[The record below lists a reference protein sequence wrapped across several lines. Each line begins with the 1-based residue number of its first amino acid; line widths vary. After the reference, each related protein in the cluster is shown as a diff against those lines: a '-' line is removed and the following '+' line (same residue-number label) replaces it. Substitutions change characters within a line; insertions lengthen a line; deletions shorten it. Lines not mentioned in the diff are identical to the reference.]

1 MNATVTIEDEKSSS
15 LYFFVES
22 KVLRFKQSTFENQIE
37 KPDGGRPMVKVL
49 WTDLPQPQNGTN
61 ELKFLRNDK
70 ENKKTLVL
78 DLSNETFG
86 DTEPENVGKPGDYW
100 LYLNDKLIDDKSL
113 WMDQGANYNI
123 LLSQN
128 EYRFHQVWLMIK
140 KEA

>member
-1 MNATVTIEDEKSSS
+1 
-15 LYFFVES
+15 
-22 KVLRFKQSTFENQIE
+22 
-37 KPDGGRPMVKVL
+37 MVKVL

-86 DTEPENVGKPGDYW
+86 DSEPENVGKPGDYW

-128 EYRFHQVWLMIK
+128 EYRFHQV
-140 KEA
+140 